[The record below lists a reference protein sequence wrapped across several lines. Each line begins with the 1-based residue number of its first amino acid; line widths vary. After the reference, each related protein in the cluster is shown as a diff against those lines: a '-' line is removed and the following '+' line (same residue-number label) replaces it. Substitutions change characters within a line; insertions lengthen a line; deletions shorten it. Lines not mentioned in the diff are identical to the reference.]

1 MRKKKLFKV
10 ILSSIVGLLLTF
22 LIIDTFFPQVWWHL
36 KYSKFFRNASR
47 VEIYSYKTEQ
57 RIIIENKQDIK
68 RLWRAMDVWDFEQ
81 TGYPDDVSFAYI
93 AYDIDIENE
102 HIELGFPFYIHE
114 SGVTLWGMPPDRD
127 RYYNMPDLRDTV
139 IDLCKKYNIEID
151 MNTSNEAGI
160 ETTDFAD

>member
-1 MRKKKLFKV
+1 MKKRKVLKV
-10 ILSSIVGLLLTF
+10 IYLCFIGLLLAF
-22 LIIDTFFPQVWWHL
+22 LIIDTFYPQVWWHL

-68 RLWRAMDVWDFEQ
+68 RLWRAMDVWGFEQ
-81 TGYPDDVSFAYI
+81 TGYPDDDSFAYI

-102 HIELGFPFYIHE
+102 HIEQGFPIYIHE

-127 RYYNMPDLRDTV
+127 RYYCMPDLRDIV
-139 IDLCKKYNIEID
+139 IDLCKKYNVEID
-151 MNTSNEAGI
+151 VNTSHEAEI
-160 ETTDFAD
+160 ETTDFTD